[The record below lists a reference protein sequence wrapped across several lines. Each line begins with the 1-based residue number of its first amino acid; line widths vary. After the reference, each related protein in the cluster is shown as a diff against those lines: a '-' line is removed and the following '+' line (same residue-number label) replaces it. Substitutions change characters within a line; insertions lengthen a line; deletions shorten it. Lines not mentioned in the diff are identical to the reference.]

1 MKLLLDLHI
10 FLWMIL
16 ESHRLPAT
24 VVTALNDSSNRRH
37 LSVVSIWEL
46 QIKVSTGK
54 LILPDS
60 IQQFVAT
67 YRSINNIA
75 TAAISEEHIW
85 TLGNL
90 PLHHR
95 DPFDRLLIAQAI
107 HEGYTLVTADP
118 IFKAYPVKRL
128 G

>member
-95 DPFDRLLIAQAI
+95 IRLIA
-107 HEGYTLVTADP
+107 Y
-118 IFKAYPVKRL
+118 
-128 G
+128 